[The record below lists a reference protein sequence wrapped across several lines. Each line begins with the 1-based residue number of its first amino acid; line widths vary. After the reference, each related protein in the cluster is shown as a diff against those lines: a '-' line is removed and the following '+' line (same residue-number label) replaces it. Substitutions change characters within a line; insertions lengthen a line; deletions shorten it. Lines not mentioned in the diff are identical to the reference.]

1 MLNSKGVIAMNI
13 KDQTLRKRYA
23 AAKEA
28 KDKANKEFDA
38 IRAEVLNRG
47 SREGLWSITV
57 RQQPSYEVAAH
68 EKRIVK
74 LLG

>member
-1 MLNSKGVIAMNI
+1 MNI

-28 KDKANKEFDA
+28 KAKADKEFA
-38 IRAEVLNRG
+38 ALRAEVLNRG
-47 SREGLWSITV
+47 AREGLWSIEI
-57 RQQPSYEVAAH
+57 RDRAGYEV
-68 EKRIVK
+68 KPTTMQVVK

>member
-1 MLNSKGVIAMNI
+1 MNI

-28 KDKANKEFDA
+28 KDTANKEFDA

>member
-1 MLNSKGVIAMNI
+1 MNI

-28 KDKANKEFDA
+28 KAKADEEFA
-38 IRAEVLNRG
+38 ALRAEVLNRG
-47 SREGLWSITV
+47 SRDGLWSITV
-57 RQQPSYEVAAH
+57 RPQPSYKVAAH

>member
-1 MLNSKGVIAMNI
+1 MNI